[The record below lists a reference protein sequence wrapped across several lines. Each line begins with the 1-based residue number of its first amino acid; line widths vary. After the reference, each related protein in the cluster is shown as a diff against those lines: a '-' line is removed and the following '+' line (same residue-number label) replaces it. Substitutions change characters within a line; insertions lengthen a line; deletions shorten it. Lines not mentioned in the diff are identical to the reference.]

1 MASHSSPRDSL
12 INCALGQGNPYLLDI
27 PIQRLPPELP
37 LPSCSILPSDSTSF
51 SDALL
56 TRFIYSRRLGADR
69 GADAVP
75 LVLRNPLLLLTP
87 PMDALAPSLDKA
99 IDMMMGLPRRR
110 MARLLRQCPRLLTT
124 PPAQIT
130 AQFRE
135 MVVALRVSPLALVGM
150 LGREP
155 KLLQVGTCGSDQ
167 LGLGDN
173 ALAELSALSLSGALR
188 EITGLS

>member
-1 MASHSSPRDSL
+1 M
-12 INCALGQGNPYLLDI
+12 
-27 PIQRLPPELP
+27 
-37 LPSCSILPSDSTSF
+37 
-51 SDALL
+51 
-56 TRFIYSRRLGADR
+56 
-69 GADAVP
+69 P

-110 MARLLRQCPRLLTT
+110 MARLLRQSPRLLTT

-155 KLLQVGTCGSDQ
+155 KLLQVGVRGSDNRIR
-167 LGLGDN
+167 G
-173 ALAELSALSLSGALR
+173 
-188 EITGLS
+188 